1 MVKLGGPC
9 QGPGA
14 TDGIICG
21 VTEIGDKSSWRRGG
35 KFKPEHAGKAC
46 CTKKECR
53 VHLGVIEDP
62 RAAAPAPA
70 AAAAPAGIDAG
81 LLRAAGSAAAA
92 LPGAVARAAAN
103 PRATISAMTSAVGL
117 GARAAPGAQDA
128 PAAAPTTS
136 AAPAAAP
143 SPSVTHSPAAASA
156 SDRPTGLPKGW
167 KATRRR
173 YGSRAGQWYYYH
185 KATGMGCFDP
195 LSAAVVRALAACSGL
210 RGCGTAWRSG

>member
-81 LLRAAGSAAAA
+81 LLRAAGSAAAV
-92 LPGAVARAAAN
+92 LPGA
-103 PRATISAMTSAVGL
+103 M
-117 GARAAPGAQDA
+117 
-128 PAAAPTTS
+128 
-136 AAPAAAP
+136 
-143 SPSVTHSPAAASA
+143 
-156 SDRPTGLPKGW
+156 
-167 KATRRR
+167 
-173 YGSRAGQWYYYH
+173 
-185 KATGMGCFDP
+185 
-195 LSAAVVRALAACSGL
+195 LSSE
-210 RGCGTAWRSG
+210 T